1 MLGLTSLERDNRE
14 ERDRN
19 SLGVRPYIKDPAL
32 RFHGIAWACIE
43 RGGIMGDIHGGHV
56 VARYLREIEGVD
68 TIFSICG
75 GHIMPIYD
83 GCLEYGIRI
92 IDVRHEQAAAM
103 MAHAWS
109 IYKGKPGVCLVTAG
123 PGFTNSLTGVAN
135 AYHEGAPMVVLS
147 GVGSFRELD
156 KGALQDVNQVD
167 MIKPVTKWTGKC
179 HQAARI
185 PEYLETAF
193 SHAVSGR
200 PGPVYLELPPDIL
213 FPPIGEMEISYPARR
228 RTTIAA
234 TPGEG
239 LVAEAAELLNHAEKP
254 LLVGGD
260 GICWSDADAE
270 LLELVEKAGIP
281 TLLLN
286 NGRGAIPDEHPLSL
300 WRGGFT
306 GLIAAL
312 SMADVVLAVGIRF
325 NWLLNYGDYVANAKV
340 IRVDIDPVEVNRNR
354 AADVALVGDAGAVL
368 AQLNRVVEERDRSE
382 WLDTLTGIQA
392 TLSEGDRQQM
402 ETATDPIHPFRLMH
416 QLRQAAG
423 DDAIY
428 IIDGG
433 DTVYF
438 GLIALRAS
446 QKSGVI
452 ANGLQFGSLGIGMPF
467 AMAAQLARPDKRV
480 ILVSG
485 DGSFG
490 FNAMEFETAS
500 RHRIPVVSVI
510 CNDQAWGSAK
520 HSQELCYAMDRVC
533 GTELGVVR
541 YDSMIE
547 ALGGHGEF
555 VTRDEE
561 IVPAIERALR
571 SGKPACVNVL
581 TDPEVTSPST
591 IIYAE
596 SIKTW

>member
-1 MLGLTSLERDNRE
+1 
-14 ERDRN
+14 
-19 SLGVRPYIKDPAL
+19 
-32 RFHGIAWACIE
+32 
-43 RGGIMGDIHGGHV
+43 MGEVHGGHV
-56 VARYLREIEGVD
+56 VARYLKEVEGAD
-68 TIFSICG
+68 TIFALSG
-75 GHIMPIYD
+75 GHILPVLD
-83 GCLEYGIRI
+83 GCLEYGIRV

-103 MAHAWS
+103 MAHGWS
-109 IYKGKPGVCLVTAG
+109 IYAGRPGVCLVTAG
-123 PGFTNSLTGVAN
+123 PGFTNTLTGVAN

-147 GVGSFRELD
+147 GVGSLRELD
-156 KGALQDVNQVD
+156 RGALQDVNQVD
-167 MIKPVTKWTGKC
+167 MIRPVTKWTGKC
-179 HQAARI
+179 HDTARI
-185 PEYLETAF
+185 PEYMQAAF
-193 SHAVSGR
+193 SHAISGR

-213 FPPIGEMEISYPARR
+213 IPQVLVDEISFPTARSE
-228 RTTIAA
+228 TVKIK
-234 TPGEG
+234 PDED
-239 LVAEAAELLNHAEKP
+239 LVAQAAELLNGAEKP
-254 LLVGGD
+254 LFIGGD

-286 NGRGAIPDEHPLSL
+286 NARGAIPDEHPLSL
-300 WRGGFT
+300 WRGGFS

-325 NWLLNYGDYVANAKV
+325 NWLLNYGDYVAGAKV

-354 AADVALVGDAGAVL
+354 VADVALVGDAGAVL
-368 AQLNRVVEERDRSE
+368 EQLNREVTQKDRSG
-382 WLDTLTGIQA
+382 WLDTLAGIQA

-402 ETATDPIHPFRLMH
+402 ETPSDPIHPFRLMH

-446 QKSGVI
+446 VKAGVI
-452 ANGLQFGSLGIGMPF
+452 ANGLQFGSLGIGLPF
-467 AMAAQLARPDKRV
+467 AMAAKLARPDTKV
-480 ILVSG
+480 VLVSG

-490 FNAMEFETAS
+490 FNAIEFETAA
-500 RHRIPVVSVI
+500 RHGIPVLSVV

-533 GTELGVVR
+533 GTELGVVH
-541 YDSMIE
+541 YEGMVE

-561 IVPAIERALR
+561 IIPAIERALG

-591 IIYAE
+591 HIYAE
-596 SIKTW
+596 SQKGW

>member
-1 MLGLTSLERDNRE
+1 MAD
-14 ERDRN
+14 
-19 SLGVRPYIKDPAL
+19 V
-32 RFHGIAWACIE
+32 
-43 RGGIMGDIHGGHV
+43 HGGHV
-56 VARYLREIEGVD
+56 VARYLKEIEGVD
-68 TIFSICG
+68 VVFSLSG

-109 IYKGKPGVCLVTAG
+109 IYRGRPGVCLVTAG
-123 PGFTNSLTGVAN
+123 PGFTNTLTGVAN

-147 GVGSFRELD
+147 GVGALRELD

-179 HQAARI
+179 HDVARI
-185 PEYLETAF
+185 PEYLQTAF
-193 SHAVSGR
+193 RHAVSGR

-213 FPPIGEMEISYPARR
+213 FPPLGEAEITYPAAGGSRSEVL
-228 RTTIAA
+228 
-234 TPGEG
+234 PDEG
-239 LVAEAAELLNHAEKP
+239 LIAEAAELLNRAEKP
-254 LLVGGD
+254 LLIGGD
-260 GICWSDADAE
+260 GICWSDGDAE
-270 LLELVEKAGIP
+270 LKELVEKAGIP

-286 NGRGAIPDEHPLSL
+286 NARGTIPDSHPLSL
-300 WRGGFT
+300 WPGGFA

-354 AADVALVGDAGAVL
+354 TADVALVGDAGAVL
-368 AQLNRVVEERDRSE
+368 KRLNPKVERKDRAE
-382 WLDTLTGIQA
+382 WLGTLAGISA

-402 ETATDPIHPFRLMH
+402 ETPSDPIHPFRLMH
-416 QLRQAAG
+416 QLRRTAG

-438 GLIALRAS
+438 GLIALRATM
-446 QKSGVI
+446 KAGVI
-452 ANGLQFGSLGIGMPF
+452 ANGLQFGSLGIGLPF

-500 RHRIPVVSVI
+500 RHCIPVVAVV

-520 HSQELCYAMDRVC
+520 HTQELCYAPDRVC
-533 GTELGVVR
+533 GTELGVVHYER
-541 YDSMIE
+541 MVESM
-547 ALGGHGEF
+547 GGHGEL
-555 VTRDEE
+555 VTRDSE

-581 TDPEVTSPST
+581 TDPQVTSPST
-591 IIYAE
+591 LIYAE

>member
-1 MLGLTSLERDNRE
+1 
-14 ERDRN
+14 
-19 SLGVRPYIKDPAL
+19 
-32 RFHGIAWACIE
+32 
-43 RGGIMGDIHGGHV
+43 MGEVHGGYV
-56 VARYLREIEGVD
+56 VARYLKEVEGAD
-68 TIFSICG
+68 TIFALSG
-75 GHIMPIYD
+75 GHIMPVLD
-83 GCLEYGIRI
+83 GCLEYGIRV

-103 MAHAWS
+103 MAHGWS
-109 IYKGKPGVCLVTAG
+109 IYGGRPGVCLVTAG
-123 PGFTNSLTGVAN
+123 PGFTITLTGVAN

-147 GVGSFRELD
+147 GVGSLRELD
-156 KGALQDVNQVD
+156 RGALQDVNQVD

-179 HQAARI
+179 HDVTRI
-185 PEYLETAF
+185 PEYMQAAF
-193 SHAVSGR
+193 SHAISGR

-213 FPPIGEMEISYPARR
+213 VPPPGEAEIAYPAERSTR
-228 RTTIAA
+228 SVAV
-234 TPGEG
+234 PGES
-239 LVAEAAELLNHAEKP
+239 LLAEAAELLNSAEKP
-254 LLVGGD
+254 LFIGGD

-286 NGRGAIPDEHPLSL
+286 NARGTIPDEHPLSL

-312 SMADVVLAVGIRF
+312 SMADVVLAVGVRF
-325 NWLLNYGDYVANAKV
+325 NWLLNYGDYVAGARV

-354 AADVALVGDAGAVL
+354 IADVALVGDAGAVL
-368 AQLNRVVEERDRSE
+368 EELNLEVVEKDRSA
-382 WLDTLTGIQA
+382 WLDSLADIQVS
-392 TLSEGDRQQM
+392 LSEGDRQQM
-402 ETATDPIHPFRLMH
+402 ETPTDPIHPFRLMY

-438 GLIALRAS
+438 GLIALRAGA
-446 QKSGVI
+446 KAGVI

-467 AMAAQLARPDKRV
+467 AMAAKLARPDTKV
-480 ILVSG
+480 VLVSG

-500 RHRIPVVSVI
+500 RHGIPVVSVI

-533 GTELGVVR
+533 GTELGVVHYER
-541 YDSMIE
+541 MVE

-561 IVPAIERALR
+561 IIPAIERALG

-581 TDPEVTSPST
+581 TDPTVTSPST
-591 IIYAE
+591 HIYAE
-596 SIKTW
+596 SQKSWSAGPPTG

>member
-1 MLGLTSLERDNRE
+1 MFK
-14 ERDRN
+14 
-19 SLGVRPYIKDPAL
+19 GVRVMGEV
-32 RFHGIAWACIE
+32 HG
-43 RGGIMGDIHGGHV
+43 GGI
-56 VARYLREIEGVD
+56 VARYLKEIEGID
-68 TIFSICG
+68 TIFSLSG
-75 GHIMPIYD
+75 GHILPVLD
-83 GCLEYGIRI
+83 GCLDQGIRV

-109 IYKGKPGVCLVTAG
+109 IYKGQPGVCLVTAG
-123 PGFTNSLTGVAN
+123 PGFTNALTGVAN

-147 GVGSFRELD
+147 GVGSFRDLD

-167 MIKPVTKWTGKC
+167 MIKPVSKWTGKC
-179 HQAARI
+179 HDAARI

-213 FPPIGEMEISYPARR
+213 LPRVEETDVVFPAKRSAAAAAPAD
-228 RTTIAA
+228 
-234 TPGEG
+234 EG
-239 LVAEAAELLNHAEKP
+239 AVAEAARLLNGAEKP

-260 GICWSDADAE
+260 GICWSDAGAA

-286 NGRGAIPDEHPLSL
+286 NARGAVPDEHPLSL
-300 WRGGFT
+300 WRGGFV
-306 GLIAAL
+306 GLITAL

-325 NWLLNYGDYVANAKV
+325 NWLLNYGDYIANARV

-354 AADVALVGDAGAVL
+354 TADAALVGDAGTVLKQLEPAVE
-368 AQLNRVVEERDRSE
+368 AKDRGV
-382 WLDTLTGIQA
+382 WLGELDGILT
-392 TLSEGDRQQM
+392 TLSAGDRQQM
-402 ETATDPIHPFRLMH
+402 ETPVHPIHPFRLMH

-428 IIDGG
+428 IVDGG

-446 QKSGVI
+446 ETAGVI
-452 ANGLQFGSLGIGMPF
+452 ANGLQFGSLGIGLPF
-467 AMAAQLARPDKRV
+467 AMAARLARPDRRV
-480 ILVSG
+480 VLVSG

-490 FNAMEFETAS
+490 FNAMEFETAC
-500 RHRIPVVSVI
+500 RHGIPVVCVV
-510 CNDQAWGSAK
+510 CNDGAWGSAK
-520 HSQELCYAMDRVC
+520 HSQELCYAPDRVC
-533 GTELGVVR
+533 GTELGVVH
-541 YDSMIE
+541 YEGMVES
-547 ALGGHGEF
+547 LGGHGEL
-555 VTRDEE
+555 VEKDED
-561 IVPAIERALR
+561 IVPAIERALA

-581 TDPEVTSPST
+581 TDPTVTSLST

-596 SIKTW
+596 SMKNW

>member
-1 MLGLTSLERDNRE
+1 
-14 ERDRN
+14 
-19 SLGVRPYIKDPAL
+19 
-32 RFHGIAWACIE
+32 
-43 RGGIMGDIHGGHV
+43 MGDIHGGHIA
-56 VARYLREIEGVD
+56 ARYLKEIEGVD
-68 TIFSICG
+68 TVFSISG
-75 GHIMPIYD
+75 GHIMPLLD
-83 GCLEYGIRI
+83 GCLEHDIRV

-123 PGFTNSLTGVAN
+123 PGFTNTLTGVAN

-147 GVGSFRELD
+147 GVGSIREVD
-156 KGALQDVNQVD
+156 RGALQDVNQVD

-185 PEYLETAF
+185 PEYLATAF
-193 SHAVSGR
+193 THAVSGR
-200 PGPVYLELPPDIL
+200 PGPVYMELPPDIL
-213 FPPIGEMEISYPARR
+213 FPPVGETKISFPVKGSAVIPAS
-228 RTTIAA
+228 
-234 TPGEG
+234 PGEG
-239 LVAEAAELLNHAEKP
+239 LVEEAAALLNNAEKP

-260 GICWSDADAE
+260 GICWSDADAA

-286 NGRGAIPDEHPLSL
+286 TGRGAIPDEHPLSL
-300 WRGGFT
+300 WSGGFV
-306 GLIAAL
+306 GSFAAL

-325 NWLLNYGDYVANAKV
+325 NWVLNYGDYMANAKV

-354 AADVALVGDAGAVL
+354 VADVALVGDAGAVL
-368 AQLNRVVEERDRSE
+368 RQLNRKVKVRKRSK
-382 WLDTLTGIQA
+382 WLETLAGIKAA
-392 TLSEGDRQQM
+392 TSEGDRRQM
-402 ETATDPIHPFRLMH
+402 ETPTDPIHPFRLMH
-416 QLRQAAG
+416 QLRQVAG

-433 DTVYF
+433 DIVYF
-438 GLIALRAS
+438 GLVTLRAS
-446 QKSGVI
+446 VKAGVI

-467 AMAAQLARPDKRV
+467 AMAAKLARPDRKV

-490 FNAMEFETAS
+490 FNAIEFESAA

-520 HSQELCYAMDRVC
+520 HSQELYYAMDRVC
-533 GTELGVVR
+533 GTELGVVHYER
-541 YDSMIE
+541 MVE
-547 ALGGHGEF
+547 ALGGYGEF

-561 IVPAIERALR
+561 IAPAIERALQ
-571 SGKPACVNVL
+571 SGKPACVNVI
-581 TDPEVTSPST
+581 TDPTVTSAST
-591 IIYAE
+591 HMYAE
-596 SIKTW
+596 SLKNW

>member
-1 MLGLTSLERDNRE
+1 
-14 ERDRN
+14 
-19 SLGVRPYIKDPAL
+19 
-32 RFHGIAWACIE
+32 
-43 RGGIMGDIHGGHV
+43 MGEVHGGYV
-56 VARYLREIEGVD
+56 VARYLKEVEGTG
-68 TIFSICG
+68 TIFALSG
-75 GHIMPIYD
+75 GHIMPILD
-83 GCLEYGIRI
+83 GCLEYGIRV

-103 MAHAWS
+103 MAHGWS
-109 IYKGKPGVCLVTAG
+109 IYGGRPGVCLVTAG
-123 PGFTNSLTGVAN
+123 PGFTNTLTGVAN

-147 GVGSFRELD
+147 GVGSLRELD

-167 MIKPVTKWTGKC
+167 MIRPVTKWTGKC
-179 HQAARI
+179 HDVARI
-185 PEYLETAF
+185 PEYMQAAF
-193 SHAVSGR
+193 SHAISGR

-213 FPPIGEMEISYPARR
+213 VPHIGEKEITFPAERSTR
-228 RTTIAA
+228 STAV
-234 TPGEG
+234 PGES
-239 LVAEAAELLNHAEKP
+239 LLAEAAALLNGAEKP
-254 LLVGGD
+254 LLIGGD
-260 GICWSDADAE
+260 GICWSDAEAE

-286 NGRGAIPDEHPLSL
+286 NARGAIPDEHPLSL
-300 WRGGFT
+300 WRGGFA

-325 NWLLNYGDYVANAKV
+325 NWLLNYGDYVAGARV

-354 AADVALVGDAGAVL
+354 IADVALVGDAGAVL
-368 AQLNRVVEERDRSE
+368 DQLNLEVAEKDRSG
-382 WLDTLTGIQA
+382 WLDTLAGIQA
-392 TLSEGDRQQM
+392 DLSEGDRQQM
-402 ETATDPIHPFRLMH
+402 ETPTDPIHPFRLMY

-446 QKSGVI
+446 VKAGVI

-467 AMAAQLARPDKRV
+467 AMAAKLARPDTRV
-480 ILVSG
+480 VLVSG

-490 FNAMEFETAS
+490 FNAMEFETAY
-500 RHRIPVVSVI
+500 RHDIPVISVI

-533 GTELGVVR
+533 GTELGVVHYER
-541 YDSMIE
+541 MVE

-561 IVPAIERALR
+561 ILPAIERALE

-581 TDPEVTSPST
+581 TDPTVTSPST
-591 IIYAE
+591 HIYAE
-596 SIKTW
+596 SQKGWE

>member
-1 MLGLTSLERDNRE
+1 
-14 ERDRN
+14 
-19 SLGVRPYIKDPAL
+19 
-32 RFHGIAWACIE
+32 
-43 RGGIMGDIHGGHV
+43 MGDIHGGHI
-56 VARYLREIEGVD
+56 VARYLKEIEGVD
-68 TIFSICG
+68 TVFSISG
-75 GHIMPIYD
+75 GHILPLLD
-83 GCLEYGIRI
+83 GCLEHDIRV

-103 MAHAWS
+103 MAHGWS
-109 IYKGKPGVCLVTAG
+109 IYKGRPGVCMVTAG
-123 PGFTNSLTGVAN
+123 PGFTNTLTGVAN

-147 GVGSFRELD
+147 GVGSIRELD

-179 HQAARI
+179 HQVARI
-185 PEYLETAF
+185 PEYLATAF
-193 SHAVSGR
+193 MHAVTGR

-213 FPPIGEMEISYPARR
+213 FPSIGEAQISFPVKRGAV
-228 RTTIAA
+228 IAA
-234 TPGEG
+234 SPGEG
-239 LVAEAAELLNHAEKP
+239 LVEKAAELLNNAEKP

-286 NGRGAIPDEHPLSL
+286 NARGAIPDEHPLSL
-300 WRGGFT
+300 WRGGFA

-354 AADVALVGDAGAVL
+354 VADVALVGDAGAVL
-368 AQLNRVVEERDRSE
+368 RQLNRTVKERDRSG
-382 WLDTLTGIQA
+382 WLDTLAGIQA
-392 TLSEGDRQQM
+392 TMSEGDRQQM
-402 ETATDPIHPFRLMH
+402 ETPTDPIHPFRLMH
-416 QLRQAAG
+416 QLRQVAG
-423 DDAIY
+423 DDAVY

-446 QKSGVI
+446 MKAGVI

-467 AMAAQLARPDKRV
+467 AMAAKLARPDKKV

-485 DGSFG
+485 DASFG
-490 FNAMEFETAS
+490 FNAIEFESAA
-500 RHRIPVVSVI
+500 RHCIPVVSVI

-520 HSQELCYAMDRVC
+520 HTQELYYAIDRVC
-533 GTELGVVR
+533 GTELGVVHYER
-541 YDSMIE
+541 MVE
-547 ALGGHGEF
+547 ALGGYGEF

-561 IVPAIERALR
+561 IAPAIERALQ
-571 SGKPACVNVL
+571 SGKPACVNVI
-581 TDPEVTSPST
+581 TDPTVTSLST
-591 IIYAE
+591 HMYAK
-596 SIKTW
+596 SLKDW

>member
-1 MLGLTSLERDNRE
+1 
-14 ERDRN
+14 
-19 SLGVRPYIKDPAL
+19 
-32 RFHGIAWACIE
+32 
-43 RGGIMGDIHGGHV
+43 MGEIHGGHV
-56 VARYLREIEGVD
+56 VARYLKEVEGTG
-68 TIFSICG
+68 TIFALSG
-75 GHIMPIYD
+75 GHIMPILD
-83 GCLEYGIRI
+83 GCLEYGIRV

-109 IYKGKPGVCLVTAG
+109 IYRGRPGVCLVTAG
-123 PGFTNSLTGVAN
+123 PGFTNTLTGVAN

-147 GVGSFRELD
+147 GVGSLRELD

-179 HQAARI
+179 HDVARI
-185 PEYLETAF
+185 PEYMEAAF
-193 SHAVSGR
+193 SHAISGR

-213 FPPIGEMEISYPARR
+213 IPPLGEDGISYP
-228 RTTIAA
+228 TTRSTRLAA
-234 TPGEG
+234 ISEEG
-239 LVAEAAELLNHAEKP
+239 LLAKAAELLNNAEKP
-254 LLVGGD
+254 LLIGGD

-270 LLELVEKAGIP
+270 LQELVEKAGIP

-286 NGRGAIPDEHPLSL
+286 NARGTIPDEHPLSL

-368 AQLNRVVEERDRSE
+368 RQLNPKVDGKDRGG
-382 WLDTLTGIQA
+382 WLDTLGGIQA
-392 TLSEGDRQQM
+392 TLSEGDRRQM
-402 ETATDPIHPFRLMH
+402 ETPSDPVHPFRLMH

-428 IIDGG
+428 VIDGG

-446 QKSGVI
+446 VKAGVI

-467 AMAAQLARPDKRV
+467 AMAARLARPDTKV

-500 RHRIPVVSVI
+500 RHCIPVVSVI

-533 GTELGVVR
+533 GTELGVVHYER
-541 YDSMIE
+541 LVE

-555 VTRDEE
+555 VTRDGE
-561 IVPAIERALR
+561 IIPAIERALE

-591 IIYAE
+591 LIYAE
-596 SIKTW
+596 SLKSW

>member
-1 MLGLTSLERDNRE
+1 
-14 ERDRN
+14 
-19 SLGVRPYIKDPAL
+19 
-32 RFHGIAWACIE
+32 
-43 RGGIMGDIHGGHV
+43 MGDIHGGHI
-56 VARYLREIEGVD
+56 VARYLKEIEGVD
-68 TIFSICG
+68 TVFSISG
-75 GHIMPIYD
+75 GHILPLLD
-83 GCLEYGIRI
+83 GCLEHDIRV

-103 MAHAWS
+103 MAHGWS
-109 IYKGKPGVCLVTAG
+109 IYKGRPGVCMVTAG
-123 PGFTNSLTGVAN
+123 PGFTNTLTGVAN

-147 GVGSFRELD
+147 GVGSIRELD

-179 HQAARI
+179 HQVARI
-185 PEYLETAF
+185 PEYLATAF
-193 SHAVSGR
+193 MHAVTGR

-213 FPPIGEMEISYPARR
+213 FPSIGEAQISFPVKRGAV
-228 RTTIAA
+228 IAA
-234 TPGEG
+234 SPGEG
-239 LVAEAAELLNHAEKP
+239 LVEKAAELLNNAEKP

-286 NGRGAIPDEHPLSL
+286 NARGAIPDEHPLSL
-300 WRGGFT
+300 WRGGFA

-354 AADVALVGDAGAVL
+354 VADVALVGDAGAVL
-368 AQLNRVVEERDRSE
+368 RQLNRTVKERDRSG
-382 WLDTLTGIQA
+382 WLDTLAGIQA
-392 TLSEGDRQQM
+392 TMSEGDRKQM
-402 ETATDPIHPFRLMH
+402 ETPTDPIHPFRLMH
-416 QLRQAAG
+416 QLRQVAG
-423 DDAIY
+423 DDAVY

-446 QKSGVI
+446 MKAGVI

-467 AMAAQLARPDKRV
+467 AMAAKLARPDKKV

-485 DGSFG
+485 DASFG
-490 FNAMEFETAS
+490 FNAIEFESAA
-500 RHRIPVVSVI
+500 RHCIPVVSVI

-520 HSQELCYAMDRVC
+520 HTQELYYAIDRVC
-533 GTELGVVR
+533 GTELGVVHYER
-541 YDSMIE
+541 MVE
-547 ALGGHGEF
+547 ALGGYGEF

-561 IVPAIERALR
+561 IAPAIERALQ
-571 SGKPACVNVL
+571 SGKPACVNVI
-581 TDPEVTSPST
+581 TDPTVTSLST
-591 IIYAE
+591 HMYAK
-596 SIKTW
+596 SLKDW